1 MEDANVNALLMFLL
15 KSAMNI
21 ELLNSEIAF
30 CKTKL
35 FLVWFNLRSWSL
47 PIFKSTCLQ
56 RIVSKI
62 FIF

>member
-30 CKTKL
+30 SKTKL
-35 FLVWFNLRSWSL
+35 FLV
-47 PIFKSTCLQ
+47 
-56 RIVSKI
+56 
-62 FIF
+62 

>member
-30 CKTKL
+30 CKTKR
-35 FLVWFNLRSWSL
+35 FLV
-47 PIFKSTCLQ
+47 
-56 RIVSKI
+56 
-62 FIF
+62 